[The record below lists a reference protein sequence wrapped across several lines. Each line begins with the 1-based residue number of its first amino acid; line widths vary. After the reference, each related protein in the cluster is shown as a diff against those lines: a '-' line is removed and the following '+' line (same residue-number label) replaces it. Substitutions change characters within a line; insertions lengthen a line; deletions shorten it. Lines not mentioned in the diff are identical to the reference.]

1 MTSIKAWMRP
11 ANGIYARTH
20 KSLLLSIIM
29 KTKQPSFE
37 DFKAHRESIAIV
49 GLGYVGLPL
58 AAVLARKFRLVGF
71 DINEKRVTELRQGVD
86 RTRELSVDQLSVV
99 CRPSSPSGPSL
110 SFSTDP
116 KVLGE
121 CRLIIVTV
129 PTPIDDH
136 KKPDLTPLVKASTMI
151 GRFIKPGTTVV
162 YESTVYPG
170 CTEEDC
176 LPLVEKESGLKWKQD
191 FFVGYSPERINPGD
205 KEHTVDKIKKVVS
218 GDTPETA
225 DLLKQIYGAVITAG
239 VFVAASIKTA
249 EAAKVIEN
257 TQRDLNI
264 ALMNELALI
273 FDCMGINTL
282 DVLEAAGT
290 KWNFLPF
297 RPGLVGGH
305 CIGVDPY
312 YLTFK
317 AESLGYHPQ
326 VILAGR
332 RINDGMGKFIAEKT
346 VKLLIANDRPVKGA
360 KVLILGWTFK
370 EDVPDIRNT
379 RVIDIYSE
387 LESYGMDVSC
397 YDPEAD
403 AAEVKHEYGIELI
416 RDVEAQAP
424 YSAVILAVKH
434 KALVARFDG
443 PTLAGLGGLHT
454 PLLIDVKGF
463 LPAAQSAAWG
473 GRCWQL

>member
-1 MTSIKAWMRP
+1 MNSIR
-11 ANGIYARTH
+11 
-20 KSLLLSIIM
+20 
-29 KTKQPSFE
+29 PSFA
-37 DFKAHRESIAIV
+37 DFASGKETIAIV

-58 AAVLARKFRLVGF
+58 AALFARKFKVIGF
-71 DINEKRVTELRQGVD
+71 EINAQRVTELEGGLD
-86 RTRELSVDQLSVV
+86 RTRELSSKQLSSVI
-99 CRPSSPSGPSL
+99 RPLSLAPGL

-116 KVLGE
+116 KVLSQA
-121 CRLIIVTV
+121 RLIIVTV

-136 KKPDLTPLVKASTMI
+136 KNPDLTPLVKSSTMI
-151 GRFIKPGTTVV
+151 GRHIVAGTTVV

-176 LPLVEKESGLKWKQD
+176 LPLIEKESGLKWKTG
-191 FFVGYSPERINPGD
+191 FFAGYSPERINPGD
-205 KEHTVDKIKKVVS
+205 KDHTVEKIKKVVS
-218 GDTPETA
+218 GDTAETA
-225 DLLKQIYGAVITAG
+225 EMLKQIYGAVITAG
-239 VFVAASIKTA
+239 IFVAATIKTA

-273 FDCMGINTL
+273 FDRMGIRTL

-297 RPGLVGGH
+297 KPGLVGGH
-305 CIGVDPY
+305 CIGVDPF

-332 RINDGMGKFIAEKT
+332 RINDGMGKFIVEKT
-346 VKLLIANDRPVKGA
+346 VKLLIANDLPVKGA

-370 EDVPDIRNT
+370 EDLPDIRNT
-379 RVIDIYSE
+379 RVIDIYQE
-387 LESYGMDVSC
+387 LRAYGIDVAC
-397 YDPEAD
+397 FDPVAD
-403 AAEVKHEYGIELI
+403 IDEVRHEYGIDLLTEPGVGY
-416 RDVEAQAP
+416 D
-424 YSAVILAVKH
+424 AVILAVKH
-434 KALVARFDG
+434 RILVERYPVEKLRKLNPAR
-443 PTLAGLGGLHT
+443 P

-463 LPAAQSAAWG
+463 LTAADVGTQG
-473 GRCWQL
+473 WQL